1 MNNLWL
7 EFILDKFI
15 EQNMPE
21 ARCCGSCQ
29 GGMSNPAICM
39 FMCIGVTH
47 ERVYNWF
54 TANKEQLQR
63 EWEDKQAYE
72 SAEYCRMMEETDG
85 Q

>member
-39 FMCIGVTH
+39 FMCLGVTN

-54 TANKEQLQR
+54 AANKEQLQK
-63 EWEDKQAYE
+63 EWADQQAYE
-72 SAEYCRMMEETDG
+72 YAEYCRIMEATNG